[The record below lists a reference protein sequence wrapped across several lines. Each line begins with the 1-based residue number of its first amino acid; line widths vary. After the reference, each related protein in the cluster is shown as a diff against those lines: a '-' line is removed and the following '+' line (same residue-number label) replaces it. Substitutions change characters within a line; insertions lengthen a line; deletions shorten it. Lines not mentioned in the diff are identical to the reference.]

1 MAISVTDLPE
11 KYQRQVMEK
20 VKQQNEA
27 RKIAAEAKK
36 IADKVREGKT
46 DSHAALGMTE
56 EPSPALRAT
65 SPYFAGGAEDEKKS
79 KGNKLHAEKTNG
91 YASKKEAKRAAELR
105 LLERAG
111 IIRDLQEQV
120 KFVLIPA
127 VWEETPRIGKRGKP
141 VKPKRKCIQRELAY
155 VADFVFIDN
164 ATGHT
169 VVEDVKGYK
178 GGATYRIFVN
188 KKKLMLD
195 KYGIEVKEV

>member
-1 MAISVTDLPE
+1 MAISVSDLPE

-20 VKQQNEA
+20 VKQQNDA
-27 RKIAAEAKK
+27 KKLAVEAKK
-36 IADKVREGKT
+36 IADKVRNE
-46 DSHAALGMTE
+46 
-56 EPSPALRAT
+56 
-65 SPYFAGGAEDEKKS
+65 EKKLS

-127 VWEETPRIGKRGKP
+127 VWKEIPRIGKRGKP
-141 VKPKRKCIQRELAY
+141 IKPKRKCVQRELAY

>member
-27 RKIAAEAKK
+27 KKLAAEAKK
-36 IADKVREGKT
+36 IADKVRK
-46 DSHAALGMTE
+46 E
-56 EPSPALRAT
+56 EKPSPALRTT
-65 SPYFAGGAEDEKKS
+65 SPYFAGGAEDEKKL

-127 VWEETPRIGKRGKP
+127 VWEEIPRIGKRGKP
-141 VKPKRKCIQRELAY
+141 IKPKRKCVQRELAY

-188 KKKLMLD
+188 KKKHMME